1 MRRLHIA
8 LLSIFGTGVLLG
20 GIGTGIAIGEYSGL
34 TYRGEVLLGEENLV
48 TKEFCYD
55 FSPEE
60 ENVVLSYCNWGDEK
74 KDSLL
79 VEDES
84 VPEGTVCYVVT
95 YNEEMAR
102 PDLIDW
108 KQVRSGDGW
117 EPAEEDDWAGDTA
130 DVAEAVE
137 EQEEDSEKTSEAV
150 TDGVD
155 AAEAVEEQEEAGA
168 EVLSPAGGKKQR
180 RALLEL
186 RNYWIGNE
194 FDVVMRN
201 KDQILQ
207 DLKDKKLGSYEI
219 AVITDVEIRVNPVT
233 MPYIIDET
241 R

>member
-34 TYRGEVLLGEENLV
+34 TYRGEVLLGKENLV
-48 TKEFCYD
+48 TEEFCYD
-55 FSPEE
+55 FAPEE
-60 ENVVLSYCNWGDEK
+60 ENVVLSYCHWGDEK
-74 KDSLL
+74 KNTLV

-84 VPEGTVCYVVT
+84 VPEDKVCYVVT
-95 YNEEMAR
+95 YNEEMVR
-102 PDLIDW
+102 PDLNGW

-117 EPAEEDDWAGDTA
+117 KTLEEDDWTEEA
-130 DVAEAVE
+130 AEVVTDQ
-137 EQEEDSEKTSEAV
+137 EQDGEITSEAV
-150 TDGVD
+150 TDGTD
-155 AAEAVEEQEEAGA
+155 AAEAAGEQEEAGVEA
-168 EVLSPAGGKKQR
+168 LALAGGKKQR
-180 RALLEL
+180 RVVLSLE
-186 RNYWIGNE
+186 NYWIGDE

-219 AVITDVEIRVNPVT
+219 ATITDVEIRVNPAA
-233 MPYIIDET
+233 MPYIIDKT

>member
-55 FSPEE
+55 FAPEE
-60 ENVVLSYCNWGDEK
+60 ENVVLSYCHWGDEK
-74 KDSLL
+74 KNTLV

-84 VPEGTVCYVVT
+84 VPEDTVCYVVT
-95 YNEEMAR
+95 YNEEMVR
-102 PDLIDW
+102 PDLNGW

-117 EPAEEDDWAGDTA
+117 KTLEEDDGTEEAAG
-130 DVAEAVE
+130 
-137 EQEEDSEKTSEAV
+137 
-150 TDGVD
+150 
-155 AAEAVEEQEEAGA
+155 EQEEAGA
-168 EVLSPAGGKKQR
+168 EVLSPADGKKQR
-180 RALLEL
+180 RVMLSLE
-186 RNYWIGNE
+186 NYWIGDE

-219 AVITDVEIRVNPVT
+219 AVITDVEIRVNPAA